1 MIPPNMPKRPS
12 RIDGSPPPSGEPQ
25 SSRRLISPNLS
36 RKLRARGRASWRNCF
51 GSRSQSPSICRERCS
66 ETRTSA
72 CKSTS
77 VASQPGKKP
86 AAAFETEGE
95 QALFRR
101 EAVIVEGV
109 DAIRHIDVVA
119 GDSCRRLDP
128 AGAEA
133 QVRIALQKRE
143 GQHLTGAIGE
153 EVPIG
158 PVPASGRII
167 LYVDLWEE
175 HRADDLGWLQS
186 RLSRTTQSA
195 QLPSVMEQVRECN
208 MQL

>member
-1 MIPPNMPKRPS
+1 MEELLRLSQPKS
-12 RIDGSPPPSGEPQ
+12 LD
-25 SSRRLISPNLS
+25 LS
-36 RKLRARGRASWRNCF
+36 RALFRNQNVGR
-51 GSRSQSPSICRERCS
+51 QIHQRCVP
-66 ETRTSA
+66 A
-72 CKSTS
+72 
-77 VASQPGKKP
+77 GKKP

-109 DAIRHIDVVA
+109 DAVRYIDVVA
-119 GDSCRRLDP
+119 GESGRGLDP

-133 QVRIALQKRE
+133 QVRIAFQKRE
-143 GQHLTGAIGE
+143 GQDLTGAIGE

-158 PVPASGRII
+158 SVPASGRII
-167 LYVDLWEE
+167 LHVDLWEE

-195 QLPSVMEQVRECN
+195 QLSSVMEQVRECN